1 MSNVI
6 YKGDDTNA
14 FGQNLLKINFTTPEG
29 WNISKAEFRCGKI
42 KKTFNNPVSPIV
54 VNFSNEETS
63 MLNFE
68 NPCYLAIYDE
78 NNLKYTCEGS
88 ITLIAKNEVV

>member
-14 FGQNLLKINFTTPEG
+14 FGQNLLKINFTTPED

-42 KKTFNNPVSPIV
+42 KK
-54 VNFSNEETS
+54 NF
-63 MLNFE
+63 
-68 NPCYLAIYDE
+68 
-78 NNLKYTCEGS
+78 
-88 ITLIAKNEVV
+88 